1 MMATVHQSGE
11 DGLIK
16 SRNQRLHVVVKLTRS
31 DLPRYALGIGT
42 HISTSINTDIH
53 ASIMYKSLYMC
64 VCLQHTQTPE
74 NMSQGI
80 YQQRTHSIYTK
91 IMSECRLVA
100 LKRRET
106 SSYLIETSDR
116 SEPIRQAHV
125 ACRIGVGV
133 CHLHIHAVLCHHIV
147 PYLPVYVS
155 VFHRRS
161 I

>member
-31 DLPRYALGIGT
+31 DLPRYGLGIGT
-42 HISTSINTDIH
+42 HIFTSIKHRRSCVHNVQVFIH
-53 ASIMYKSLYMC
+53 
-64 VCLQHTQTPE
+64 VCLSTAYSKPRKYVPGYIST
-74 NMSQGI
+74 
-80 YQQRTHSIYTK
+80 THSLHLYK
-91 IMSECRLVA
+91 IVSECRLVA
-100 LKRRET
+100 SKRHET
-106 SSYLIETSDR
+106 SSYLIEIGDR

-125 ACRIGVGV
+125 ACRIGVGI
-133 CHLHIHAVLCHHIV
+133 CHLHIHAVLCHHVV

-161 I
+161 V